1 MKDKNK
7 KLGVILL
14 GAGNSRRFGGRKQFF
29 KINGEMMYFS
39 MMKKLAAIPN
49 TEKILVTQFE
59 EMKEEAKQYGFI
71 PVMNEEPERGIS
83 SSIRLGIQALYK
95 RQQQFSG
102 ILFAVCDQP
111 YLSLESLERL
121 VNGYLNEKQTIACLS
136 YKTEMGNPVIFHPD
150 YKKELLDLTGDVGG
164 KKVVK
169 RHIEEVFFVE
179 VKQKRELFD
188 IDEKQDVEKG
198 NEIF

>member
-1 MKDKNK
+1 
-7 KLGVILL
+7 
-14 GAGNSRRFGGRKQFF
+14 
-29 KINGEMMYFS
+29 
-39 MMKKLAAIPN
+39 
-49 TEKILVTQFE
+49 
-59 EMKEEAKQYGFI
+59 
-71 PVMNEEPERGIS
+71 MNE
-83 SSIRLGIQALYK
+83 K
-95 RQQQFSG
+95 R
-102 ILFAVCDQP
+102 
-111 YLSLESLERL
+111 
-121 VNGYLNEKQTIACLS
+121 TIACLS